1 MSRPSWLSLRPAGS
15 PEASPSARARLRLP
29 QAPASLGQSA
39 ARAALGR
46 QIGLVFDIG
55 AGAADGRAVP
65 LHGPAARRHGQT
77 RPGWPDV
84 ASWLRRGRAT
94 FGSRRPPSP
103 LTHGGPVGPR
113 AELWAPQCPCN
124 PCEPCKPCKPCKP
137 LQPPGRRPPPQRRFA
152 ALGIQAV
159 RGGAARRWARH
170 AVPGH
175 GLRSG
180 PLALPRAAR
189 QATPQ

>member
-46 QIGLVFDIG
+46 QIGLVFDTG

-113 AELWAPQCPCN
+113 AELWPLGRRSAAPATPASPANPANPANPCN
-124 PCEPCKPCKPCKP
+124 
-137 LQPPGRRPPPQRRFA
+137 L
-152 ALGIQAV
+152 L
-159 RGGAARRWARH
+159 GGAPLRN
-170 AVPGH
+170 AVSLRLASRLSVVVPQGVGPGMQFQVM
-175 GLRSG
+175 G
-180 PLALPRAAR
+180 
-189 QATPQ
+189 